1 MKAFLFHLFIA
12 LFALS
17 VQATLFKGTKPDFVL
32 ILVCFYSVKH
42 GQAKGIAYGALTG
55 LLIDSAS
62 GFILAPNIISKSLA
76 GFLMGSIRQKLFHW
90 NAIISTA
97 VIAVISVA
105 DIFLVHICLETFSK
119 ISFVNRPLKISIMQV
134 VYTTVAALILY
145 PVLNPEKDKDKE
157 ALL

>member
-1 MKAFLFHLFIA
+1 MKAFFFYLFIA

-17 VQATLFKGTKPDFVL
+17 VQATLFKATKPDFVL
-32 ILVCFYSVKH
+32 ILVCFYSIKH
-42 GQAKGIAYGALTG
+42 GQKKGIAYGALTG

-76 GFLMGSIRQKLFHW
+76 GFFMGSIRQKLFQW
-90 NAIISTA
+90 NVIISAA

-105 DIFLVHICLETFSK
+105 DIFLVHIFLETFSK

-134 VYTTVAALILY
+134 IYTTAAALILY

-157 ALL
+157 AL